1 MTSSG
6 RRLDD
11 GVTGNDVVGA
21 AEGIV
26 ADIAAVDRNGGSGIG
41 VMASERNKTKARD
54 GGWCLGGMLGA
65 VPFQEWQGMVL

>member
-21 AEGIV
+21 AEGTV
-26 ADIAAVDRNGGSGIG
+26 ADIAVVDKSGGSGIG
-41 VMASERNKTKARD
+41 VMASKRNKTKVRD
-54 GGWCLGGMLGA
+54 GG
-65 VPFQEWQGMVL
+65 